1 MGPGKQ
7 LHPPPCRALG
17 SGCAWPIGGARG
29 CSCGLEPGPLP
40 RTSWGPATQ
49 PAAYQLWWKGT
60 RGPRAWAFL
69 PTYPT
74 MPLSGHGQRPLNVT
88 GACCPQPSPFL
99 PTLTRSPQCAGKHSS
114 LLHTNVCMCR
124 HPSAYRCTH
133 TTHEHMHAH
142 TPHMYTAHMH
152 MCTHTM
158 HLHEINTPPT

>member
-1 MGPGKQ
+1 MCLANRWRQRLLLWPGTRPSAKDQ
-7 LHPPPCRALG
+7 LGTSHSASRIPAVVERNQRAQSLG
-17 SGCAWPIGGARG
+17 FPSHSSHHASLRSWTAPTERHR
-29 CSCGLEPGPLP
+29 SPLP
-40 RTSWGPATQ
+40 TTITIPAH
-49 PAAYQLWWKGT
+49 PA
-60 RGPRAWAFL
+60 
-69 PTYPT
+69 
-74 MPLSGHGQRPLNVT
+74 S
-88 GACCPQPSPFL
+88 
-99 PTLTRSPQCAGKHSS
+99 LTRSPQCAGKHSS